1 MNESALLY
9 PRYRIETSGWD
20 QSNEFF
26 VEECTMDW
34 SESSVKK
41 VTLRHQIEE
50 GTALFVRLI
59 SPSAGGES
67 FPVVY
72 RAKSVGPAQADGRRE
87 VEIEETRP
95 MRARA
100 AEEMLVTVS
109 ETDS

>member
-1 MNESALLY
+1 MNDSILLY

-26 VEECTMDW
+26 VEECIMDW
-34 SESSVKK
+34 SESSAKK
-41 VTLRHQIEE
+41 VTLKRQIEE
-50 GTALFVRLI
+50 GATLFVRLI

-72 RAKSVGPAQADGRRE
+72 RAKNVGPARADGSRE

-95 MRARA
+95 MRARVG
-100 AEEMLVTVS
+100 EPTLVGVS
-109 ETDS
+109 ENDS